1 MLDVQSVS
9 HSITPLLHFFLHA
22 TTPFLFP
29 LHQLQLTGLPRLV
42 DPGLQ
47 RSVSAKDDEPALARN
62 GLDPV
67 GFLAL
72 GRLGPK

>member
-1 MLDVQSVS
+1 MLDVGCSGLHHFS
-9 HSITPLLHFFLHA
+9 TSLLHDA